1 MMTPQLENLG
11 RFLALVSLSG
21 LIACSGK
28 QPEHRVGFDYGSV
41 TVAPTGG
48 AAVQV
53 RLEII
58 APKVIRVTAFPNES
72 VVMPENL
79 MAVKHADGRTPFK
92 MRDENGTVSVSTS
105 DVTAEVSVATG
116 KVTFKDAAGNVL
128 LSEIDGGRTFTPV
141 TVEGQSFFAI
151 RQQFASPA
159 DEAFYGLG
167 QHQNAQ
173 MNYKG
178 ENVELAQHNMDVA
191 IPFVV
196 SSRNYGLLWHNTSI
210 TRFGDPREWQPLD
223 ATLKVYDAEG
233 KEGGLTAKYS
243 VDGKLVLTRTESRL
257 DYQYIKS
264 LKNLPAEIGKS
275 TNQHIT
281 WQGSIEARTS
291 GLHKF
296 SLYASDYHKLF
307 IDGKPVLDAWRQ
319 NWNPWYRNFELEMR
333 TGEPHAIRIEWERA
347 GGYLTLL
354 HRDPLPAEEQK
365 NLSLFSELG
374 QAIDYYFVEGA
385 NADEV
390 ISGYRLVTGKSAMLP
405 KWAYGFWQSRERY
418 KTQDEL
424 VGMVKEYRKRNIPLD
439 NIVQDWFYWKEDQ
452 WGSHEFDA
460 TRYPDPQKMV
470 NDIHA
475 LNARVMI
482 SVWPKF
488 YPATANFKELDAGG
502 HIYQRNLE
510 QQEKDWVGPGYL
522 SSFYDPYSAE
532 ARRIFWR
539 QVEERLGKL
548 GIDAWWL
555 DATEPDPQSNL
566 DMAERKLR
574 MGPTAMGPG
583 AQFFNSFPLMQARAV
598 WEGDRAAH
606 PDRRAF
612 ILTRS
617 AFPGLQRYAAATWSG
632 DIASR
637 WSDLHDQI
645 SAGVN
650 FSMSGLPNWSFD
662 IGGFALEPR
671 YEKPS
676 AKDLK
681 EWREL
686 NTRWFQFGAFVPL
699 FRSHGQFPYR
709 EIHNLAPAGSEEFN
723 SLVYYDKL
731 RYRLL
736 PYIYTIAAD
745 TYHHDSTMMRG
756 LVMDFPA
763 DPQVRKI
770 ADQYLFGPAFLVSPV
785 YEYRARSREVYFPA
799 GASWYDFYTGESV
812 AGGARKGVAAP
823 LGRMPLFVRAGS
835 IIPIGPEIQYSS
847 DKPGAPITLYVYKGR
862 DGRFTLYEDA
872 GTDYGYEKGQFS
884 TIPISYD
891 EAKSELVIGQRA
903 GEFPGMVAKR
913 TFNVRWIGGEAPR
926 GFDPDARPDQ
936 VVEYSGAAVT
946 VSEGRKV
953 P

>member
-1 MMTPQLENLG
+1 MTTQLTTLV
-11 RFLALVSLSG
+11 RCAALAGIAALAACGNSKPAHTVS
-21 LIACSGK
+21 
-28 QPEHRVGFDYGSV
+28 FDDRSV
-41 TVAPTGG
+41 TITPTGG
-48 AAVQV
+48 PARKV
-53 RLEII
+53 RIEVI
-58 APKVIRVTAFPNES
+58 APKVIRVTAFPGDS
-72 VVMPENL
+72 TAMPRSL
-79 MAVKHADGRTPFK
+79 MAVKRADGNVSFQA
-92 MRDENGTVSVSTS
+92 RDENGTFFVSTS
-105 DVTAEVSVATG
+105 EVTAEVSLATG
-116 KVTFKDAAGNVL
+116 QVTFKDPAGTVL
-128 LSEIDGGRTFTPV
+128 LAEIAGGRSFTPV
-141 TVEGQSFFAI
+141 KVQDKPFFAL
-151 RQQFASPA
+151 RQQFESPA

-191 IPFVV
+191 IPFVL
-196 SSRNYGLLWHNTSI
+196 SSRNYGLLWDNTSI

-223 ATLKVYDAEG
+223 ATLKLYDADG
-233 KEGGLTAKYS
+233 KEGGLTGTYS
-243 VDGKLVLTRTESRL
+243 VDGRVVLTRAESRL

-264 LKNLPAEIGKS
+264 LKNLPAELGKS
-275 TNQHIT
+275 TQQHIT
-281 WQGSIEARTS
+281 WEGRIEARTS
-291 GLHKF
+291 GLHRF

-333 TGEPHAIRIEWERA
+333 AGEPHAIRIEWDRA
-347 GGYLTLL
+347 GGYLALL

-374 QAIDYYFVEGA
+374 QAIDYYFVKGA
-385 NADEV
+385 NADDV
-390 ISGYRLVTGKSAMLP
+390 ISGYRLLTGKSVMLP

-424 VGMVKEYRKRNIPLD
+424 VGMVKEYRKRSIPLD

-460 TRYPDPQKMV
+460 ARYPDPQKMV

-475 LNARVMI
+475 LNAHVMI

-488 YPATANFKELDAGG
+488 YPATANFKELDARGY
-502 HIYQRNLE
+502 IYERNLE

-522 SSFYDPYSAE
+522 SSFYDPYSDE

-539 QVEERLGKL
+539 QVEEHLGRL

-566 DMAERKLR
+566 DMEERKLR
-574 MGPTAMGPG
+574 MGPTALGPG
-583 AQFFNSFPLMQARAV
+583 AQFFNSYPLMQARAV
-598 WEGDRAAH
+598 WEGDRTAH

-617 AFPGLQRYAAATWSG
+617 GFPGLQRYAAATWSG
-632 DIASR
+632 DVASR

-671 YEKPS
+671 YEKPN

-736 PYIYTIAAD
+736 PYIYTLAAN
-745 TYHHDSTMMRG
+745 TYHHDYTLMRG
-756 LVMDFPA
+756 LIMDFPA
-763 DPQVRKI
+763 DPQVRNI

-785 YEYRARSREVYFPA
+785 YEYGARSREVYFPA
-799 GASWYDFYTGESV
+799 GSSWYDFYTGESV
-812 AGGARKGVAAP
+812 AGGARRGVAAP

-835 IIPIGPEIQYSS
+835 IIPIGPEIQYTAG
-847 DKPGAPITLYVYKGR
+847 KPDAPITLYVYQGH
-862 DGRFTLYEDA
+862 DGSFTLYEDA
-872 GTDYGYEKGQFS
+872 GTDYGYEKGLFA
-884 TIPISYD
+884 TIPISYN
-891 EAKSELVIGQRA
+891 EAKSELVIGKRA
-903 GEFPGMVAKR
+903 GDFPGMVTKR
-913 TFNVRWIGGEAPR
+913 TFNVRWISADSAR
-926 GFDPDARPDQ
+926 GFDADAKPDQ
-936 VVEYSGAAVT
+936 TVEYSGAEVT
-946 VSEGRKV
+946 VRQASKG